1 MRGGFQ
7 GRSATARGGV
17 AKFSAENIRDLPCGE
32 RTTPNKIHVQFR
44 PPNWRFFNLRYHVGM
59 VSKEH
64 PTRLV
69 LFDAHAIIHR
79 AYHALP
85 DFATKAGEP
94 TGGLYGLSTMLI
106 RAISEFDPDYMAA
119 CFDLPGPT
127 FRHKEYKDYKAGRK
141 KLDDDLKSQLKRSRD
156 VFTAFH
162 IPIYDAPGYEA
173 DDMLGTIVEQTKKL
187 KDLEILIVTGDMDT
201 LQLVSGKRVRV
212 YTLKKGINDT
222 IVYDEGKVQERF
234 GFGPL
239 QVPDYKGLRG
249 DPSDNIIGIAGIG
262 EKTGSTLIQKFGS
275 IEDIYKALKI
285 GKQPLIE
292 AGIKPRIIELL
303 IAGEEE
309 ALFSKMLATI
319 RLDAPIA
326 YQLPMQK
333 WKETFSTDAAV
344 KLFNELEFKTLGGR
358 VKNLF
363 GTNEEKLAEEGKA
376 SLKKEGKS
384 SSLQTAGD
392 PLLLRKAE
400 IGLWLIDSDKTTPSP
415 EDVSEYTSETDA
427 AKAYV
432 VIEKE
437 LKQAGIFHVFEDIE
451 VPLIPIVERAQ
462 KKGVMIDV
470 DYLAQLSKD
479 YHKKLSESEKL
490 IYKLAG
496 EEFNINSP
504 KQLGVILFDKLNLTA
519 KGLKKTEG
527 GARSTRESELEKLR
541 DAHPIV
547 ATILVYR
554 EYQKLLSTYIDN
566 IPQMVDSENRVHTTF
581 HQDGAATGR
590 FSSTNPGLQNIP
602 VREGLGE
609 VIRDAFIAPKGSV
622 LVSFDYSQIE
632 MRVLAMLSLD
642 PGLAEIF
649 RSGSDIHTSV
659 ASRVFSVDPLAVTKE
674 MRRKA
679 KVINFGIIYGMG
691 VNALKQ
697 NLNSTRE
704 EAQQFYDQYFI
715 AFPLIARYFEN
726 VKKEATRKGYTETLF
741 GRRRQF
747 PNLRSKIPFMKAMA
761 ERMAMNAPLQG
772 TAADFV
778 KIAMIRSSEAIT
790 LSKLDKKVELILQ
803 VHDELIFEVVNDGE
817 VLTKAIDIITTAMVG
832 VAKGT
837 HGEQI
842 PLIVDVAKG
851 TRWGSL
857 K

>member
-1 MRGGFQ
+1 
-7 GRSATARGGV
+7 
-17 AKFSAENIRDLPCGE
+17 
-32 RTTPNKIHVQFR
+32 
-44 PPNWRFFNLRYHVGM
+44 M

-85 DFATKAGEP
+85 DFATKSGEP

-119 CFDLPGPT
+119 CYDLAGPT
-127 FRHKEYKDYKAGRK
+127 FRHKEYKAYKAGRK
-141 KLDDDLKSQLKRSRD
+141 KIDDELIQQLKRSRD

-162 IPIYDAPGYEA
+162 IPIYDAAGFEA
-173 DDMLGTIVEQTKKL
+173 DDMLGTIVEQTKKE

-222 IVYDEGKVQERF
+222 VVYDEDKVHERF
-234 GFGPL
+234 GFGPK

-275 IEDIYKALKI
+275 IEGIYKALK
-285 GKQPLIE
+285 KDKNALIAE
-292 AGIKPRIIELL
+292 GIKPRIVELL
-303 IAGEEE
+303 TQGEEE

-319 RLDAPIA
+319 RIDAPIT
-326 YQLPMQK
+326 YKLPEKK
-333 WKETFSTDAAV
+333 WKEVFTPDAAIR
-344 KLFNELEFKTLGGR
+344 LFSELEFKTLGGR

-363 GTNEEKLAEEGKA
+363 GATGTDGADDQNPAVTKKKSPA
-376 SLKKEGKS
+376 SKVFH
-384 SSLQTAGD
+384 GD
-392 PLLLRKAE
+392 PTLLRKAE
-400 IGLWLIDSDKTTPSP
+400 IGLWLLDSDKTTPSA
-415 EDVSEYTSETDA
+415 EDVTEYTGESDA
-427 AKAYV
+427 AKAFNS
-432 VIEKE
+432 IEKE
-437 LKQAGIFHVFEDIE
+437 LKEQGLYNVFTQIE
-451 VPLIPIVERAQ
+451 APLIPIIEKAQ
-462 KKGVMIDV
+462 TKGVMIDV
-470 DYLAQLSKD
+470 KYLATLSHE
-479 YHKKLSESEKL
+479 YHKKLTEAEKE
-490 IYKLAG
+490 IYAHAG

-504 KQLGVILFDKLNLTA
+504 KQLGVILFDKLNLTI

-541 DAHPIV
+541 DAHPIISS
-547 ATILVYR
+547 ILVYR

-566 IPQMVDSENRVHTTF
+566 LPQMVDADNRVHTTF
-581 HQDGAATGR
+581 HQDGASTGR

-609 VIRDAFIAPKGSV
+609 VIRDAFIAPKGSI

-632 MRVLAMLSLD
+632 MRVLAMLSGD
-642 PGLAEIF
+642 SGLAEIF

-659 ASRVFSVDPLAVTKE
+659 ASRVFRVEPNDVTKE
-674 MRRKA
+674 MRRRA

-697 NLNSTRE
+697 NLGSTRE

-715 AFPLIARYFEN
+715 TFPAIADYFKKVTN
-726 VKKEATRKGYTETLF
+726 DAVKKGYTETLF

-747 PNLRSKIPFMKAMA
+747 PNIRSKIPFMKAMA

-772 TAADFV
+772 TAADFI
-778 KIAMIRSSEAIT
+778 KIAMIRSHEAIISAQ
-790 LSKLDKKVELILQ
+790 LEKQVELILQ
-803 VHDELIFEVVNDGE
+803 VHDELIFEVIDSEE
-817 VLTKAIDIITTAMVG
+817 VIKKAEEVISAAMTN

-837 HGEQI
+837 KGESI
-842 PLIVDVAKG
+842 PLIVDIAKG
-851 TRWGSL
+851 KRWGSL

>member
-1 MRGGFQ
+1 
-7 GRSATARGGV
+7 
-17 AKFSAENIRDLPCGE
+17 
-32 RTTPNKIHVQFR
+32 
-44 PPNWRFFNLRYHVGM
+44 M
-59 VSKEH
+59 VSKER

-106 RAISEFDPDYMAA
+106 RAMVEFDPDYMAA
-119 CFDLPGPT
+119 CYDLPGPT
-127 FRHKEYKDYKAGRK
+127 FRHKEYKEYKAGRK
-141 KLDDDLKSQLKRSRD
+141 KLDDELKIQLKRSRD

-162 IPIYDAPGYEA
+162 IPIYDAPGFEA
-173 DDMLGTIVEQTKKL
+173 DDMLGTIVEQTKK
-187 KDLEILIVTGDMDT
+187 DDSLEILIVTGDMDT

-222 IVYDEGKVQERF
+222 IIYDEERVNERF
-234 GFGPL
+234 GFGPT

-262 EKTGSTLIQKFGS
+262 EKTGSLLIQKFGS
-275 IEDIYKALKI
+275 IEGIYKTLMK
-285 GKQPLIE
+285 GKEPLLS
-292 AGIKPRIIELL
+292 AGVKTRIIDLL

-319 RLDAPIA
+319 RLDAPIT
-326 YQLPMQK
+326 YKLPDKK
-333 WKETFSTDAAV
+333 WKESFTPDAAI
-344 KLFNELEFKTLGGR
+344 KLFSELEFKTLGGR
-358 VKNLF
+358 VKSIF
-363 GTNEEKLAEEGKA
+363 GPKDNIEAIEEGGGARKKA
-376 SLKKEGKS
+376 KIPKTKIDN
-384 SSLQTAGD
+384 GD
-392 PLLLRKAE
+392 PLSLRKAE
-400 IGLWLIDSDKTTPSP
+400 IGLWLLDSDKTTPSP
-415 EDVSEYTSETDA
+415 EDVSDYTGQTDGEA
-427 AKAYV
+427 AFRIIA
-432 VIEKE
+432 KE
-437 LKQAGIFHVFEDIE
+437 LKEQGLYEVFEQLE
-451 VPLIPIVERAQ
+451 EPLIPIIEKTQ
-462 KKGVMIDV
+462 TKGVLIDV
-470 DYLAQLSKD
+470 KYLSKLSGE
-479 YHKKLSESEKL
+479 YHKKLTAAEKE
-490 IYKLAG
+490 IYAHAG

-504 KQLGVILFDKLNLTA
+504 KQLGVVLFDKLNLTV

-541 DAHPIV
+541 DAHPIIS
-547 ATILVYR
+547 AILVYR

-566 IPQMVDSENRVHTTF
+566 IPQMVDKENRVHTTF

-609 VIRDAFIAPKGSV
+609 VIRDAFIAPKGRV

-632 MRVLAMLSLD
+632 MRVLAMLSGD

-659 ASRVFSVDPLAVTKE
+659 ASRVFKVAPEDVNKE
-674 MRRKA
+674 MRRRA

-691 VNALKQ
+691 VSALKQ
-697 NLNSTRE
+697 NLGSTRD
-704 EAQQFYDQYFI
+704 EAQEFYDQYFI
-715 AFPLIARYFEN
+715 TFPAIARYFEK
-726 VKKEATRKGYTETLF
+726 VTSDAAKKGYTETLF

-778 KIAMIRSSEAIT
+778 KIAMIRSDLAIVEA
-790 LSKLDKKVELILQ
+790 KMDKEVELILQ
-803 VHDELIFEVVNDGE
+803 VHDELIFEVIDDEKVLKKAEE
-817 VLTKAIDIITTAMVG
+817 VIRTAMAS
-832 VAKGT
+832 VAKNT
-837 HGEQI
+837 KGEHI
-842 PLIVDVAKG
+842 PLVVDIAKG
-851 TRWGSL
+851 GRWGSL

>member
-1 MRGGFQ
+1 
-7 GRSATARGGV
+7 
-17 AKFSAENIRDLPCGE
+17 
-32 RTTPNKIHVQFR
+32 
-44 PPNWRFFNLRYHVGM
+44 M

-85 DFATKAGEP
+85 DFATKSGEP

-119 CFDLPGPT
+119 CYDLAGPT
-127 FRHKEYKDYKAGRK
+127 FRHKEYKAYKAGRK
-141 KLDDDLKSQLKRSRD
+141 KIDDELIQQLKRSRD

-162 IPIYDAPGYEA
+162 IPIYDAAGFEA
-173 DDMLGTIVEQTKKL
+173 DDMLGTIVEQTKKE

-222 IVYDEGKVQERF
+222 VVYDEDKVHERF
-234 GFGPL
+234 GFGPK

-275 IEDIYKALKI
+275 IEGIYKALK
-285 GKQPLIE
+285 KDKNALIAE
-292 AGIKPRIIELL
+292 GIKPRIVELL
-303 IAGEEE
+303 TQGEEE

-319 RLDAPIA
+319 RIDAPIT
-326 YQLPMQK
+326 YKLPEKK
-333 WKETFSTDAAV
+333 WKEVFTPDAAIR
-344 KLFNELEFKTLGGR
+344 LFSELEFKTLGGR

-363 GTNEEKLAEEGKA
+363 GATGTDGADDQNPAVTKKKSPA
-376 SLKKEGKS
+376 SKVFH
-384 SSLQTAGD
+384 GD
-392 PLLLRKAE
+392 PTLLRKAE
-400 IGLWLIDSDKTTPSP
+400 IGLWLLDSDKTTPSA
-415 EDVSEYTSETDA
+415 EDVTEYTGESDA
-427 AKAYV
+427 VKAFNS
-432 VIEKE
+432 IEKE
-437 LKQAGIFHVFEDIE
+437 LKEQGLYNVFTQIE
-451 VPLIPIVERAQ
+451 APLIPIIEKAQ
-462 KKGVMIDV
+462 IKGVMIDV
-470 DYLAQLSKD
+470 KYLATLSHE
-479 YHKKLSESEKL
+479 YHKKLTEAEKE
-490 IYKLAG
+490 IYAHAG

-504 KQLGVILFDKLNLTA
+504 KQLGVILFDKLNLTI

-541 DAHPIV
+541 DAHPIISS
-547 ATILVYR
+547 ILVYR

-566 IPQMVDSENRVHTTF
+566 LPQMVDADNRVHTTF
-581 HQDGAATGR
+581 HQDGASTGR

-609 VIRDAFIAPKGSV
+609 VIRDAFIAPKGSI

-632 MRVLAMLSLD
+632 MRVLAMLSGD
-642 PGLAEIF
+642 SGLAEIF

-659 ASRVFSVDPLAVTKE
+659 ASRVFRVEPNDVTKE
-674 MRRKA
+674 MRRRA

-697 NLNSTRE
+697 NLGSTRE

-715 AFPLIARYFEN
+715 TFPAIADYFKKVTN
-726 VKKEATRKGYTETLF
+726 DAVKKGYTETLF

-747 PNLRSKIPFMKAMA
+747 PNIRSKIPFMKAMA

-772 TAADFV
+772 TAADFI
-778 KIAMIRSSEAIT
+778 KIAMIRSHEAIISAQ
-790 LSKLDKKVELILQ
+790 LEKQVELILQ
-803 VHDELIFEVVNDGE
+803 VHDELIFEVIDSEE
-817 VLTKAIDIITTAMVG
+817 VIKKAEEVISAAMTN

-837 HGEQI
+837 KGESI
-842 PLIVDVAKG
+842 PLIVDIAKG
-851 TRWGSL
+851 KRWGSL

>member
-1 MRGGFQ
+1 
-7 GRSATARGGV
+7 
-17 AKFSAENIRDLPCGE
+17 
-32 RTTPNKIHVQFR
+32 
-44 PPNWRFFNLRYHVGM
+44 M
-59 VSKEH
+59 VSKER

-85 DFATKAGEP
+85 DFATKSGEP
-94 TGGLYGLSTMLI
+94 TGGLYGLSTMLM
-106 RAISEFDPDYMAA
+106 RAISEFDPEYMAA
-119 CFDLPGPT
+119 CYDLPGPT
-127 FRHKEYKDYKAGRK
+127 FRHKEYKAYKAGRK
-141 KLDDDLKSQLKRSRD
+141 KLDDDLKKQLERSRD

-173 DDMLGTIVEQTKKL
+173 DDMLGTIVEQTKKQ

-222 IVYDEGKVQERF
+222 VVYDEDKVHERF
-234 GFGPL
+234 GFGPT

-262 EKTGSTLIQKFGS
+262 EKTGSTLIQKFGTV
-275 IEDIYKALKI
+275 EGIYKALKK
-285 GKQPLIE
+285 GKEPLIE
-292 AGIKPRIIELL
+292 AGIKPRIIDLL
-303 IAGEEE
+303 VAGEEE

-319 RLDAPIA
+319 RLDAPIT
-326 YQLPMQK
+326 YKLPLEK
-333 WKETFSTDAAV
+333 WKEVFAIDDAV
-344 KLFNELEFKTLGGR
+344 KLFSELEFKTLGGR

-363 GTNEEKLAEEGKA
+363 GTNEEKQEGEEKH
-376 SLKKEGKS
+376 SVKKEKIS
-384 SSLQTAGD
+384 PPQTTGN

-415 EDVSEYTSETDA
+415 EDVSEYTGENDA
-427 AKAYV
+427 VKAYAE
-432 VIEKE
+432 IEKE
-437 LKQAGIFHVFEDIE
+437 LKQSGIFHVFEDIE
-451 VPLIPIVERAQ
+451 VPLIPIIERAQ
-462 KKGVMIDV
+462 TKGVKIDV
-470 DYLAQLSKD
+470 GYLAKLSTE
-479 YHKKLSESEKL
+479 YHKKLTQAEKE
-490 IYKLAG
+490 IYQYAG

-504 KQLGVILFDKLNLTA
+504 KQLGVVLFDKMNLTA

-541 DAHPIV
+541 DAHPIIS
-547 ATILVYR
+547 AILVYR

-566 IPQMVDSENRVHTTF
+566 IPQMVDSEQRVHTTF

-622 LVSFDYSQIE
+622 LISFDYSQIE

-659 ASRVFSVDPLAVTKE
+659 ASRVFKVDPASVTKE
-674 MRRKA
+674 MRRRA

-691 VNALKQ
+691 VSALKQ
-697 NLNSTRE
+697 NLGSTRE
-704 EAQQFYDQYFI
+704 EAQEFYDQYFI
-715 AFPLIARYFEN
+715 TFPAIARYFEK
-726 VKKEATRKGYTETLF
+726 VKIDASAKGYTETLF

-747 PNLRSKIPFMKAMA
+747 PNMRSKIPFMKAMA

-778 KIAMIRSSEAIT
+778 KIAMIRSDEAINAA
-790 LSKLDKKVELILQ
+790 KLEKQVELILQ
-803 VHDELIFEVVNDGE
+803 VHDELIFEVVDDKD
-817 VLTKAIDIITTAMVG
+817 VIKKAEQIITEAMAG
-832 VAKGT
+832 VAMKT
-837 HGEQI
+837 SGESI
-842 PLIVDVAKG
+842 PLTVDIAKG

>member
-1 MRGGFQ
+1 M
-7 GRSATARGGV
+7 
-17 AKFSAENIRDLPCGE
+17 
-32 RTTPNKIHVQFR
+32 
-44 PPNWRFFNLRYHVGM
+44 GM

-85 DFATKAGEP
+85 DFATKSGEP

-119 CFDLPGPT
+119 CYDLAGPT
-127 FRHKEYKDYKAGRK
+127 FRHKEYKAYKAGRK
-141 KLDDDLKSQLKRSRD
+141 KIDDELIQQLKRSRD

-162 IPIYDAPGYEA
+162 IPIYDAAGFEA
-173 DDMLGTIVEQTKKL
+173 DDMLGTIVEQTKKE

-222 IVYDEGKVQERF
+222 VVYDEDKVHERF
-234 GFGPL
+234 GFGPK

-275 IEDIYKALKI
+275 IEGIYKALK
-285 GKQPLIE
+285 KDKNALITE
-292 AGIKPRIIELL
+292 GIKPRIVELL
-303 IAGEEE
+303 TQGEEE

-319 RLDAPIA
+319 RIDAPIT
-326 YQLPMQK
+326 YKLPEKK
-333 WKETFSTDAAV
+333 WKEVFTPDAAIR
-344 KLFNELEFKTLGGR
+344 LFSELEFKTLGGR

-363 GTNEEKLAEEGKA
+363 GATGTDGADDQNPAVTKKKSPA
-376 SLKKEGKS
+376 SKVFH
-384 SSLQTAGD
+384 GD
-392 PLLLRKAE
+392 PTLLRKAE
-400 IGLWLIDSDKTTPSP
+400 IGLWLLDSDKTTPSA
-415 EDVSEYTSETDA
+415 EDVTEYTGESDA
-427 AKAYV
+427 VKAFNS
-432 VIEKE
+432 IEKE
-437 LKQAGIFHVFEDIE
+437 LKEQGLYNVFTQIE
-451 VPLIPIVERAQ
+451 APLIPIIEKAQ
-462 KKGVMIDV
+462 IKGVMIDV
-470 DYLAQLSKD
+470 KYLATLSHE
-479 YHKKLSESEKL
+479 YHKKLTEAEKE
-490 IYKLAG
+490 IYAHAG

-504 KQLGVILFDKLNLTA
+504 KQLGVILFDKLNLTI

-541 DAHPIV
+541 DAHPIISS
-547 ATILVYR
+547 ILVYR

-566 IPQMVDSENRVHTTF
+566 LPQMVDADNRVHTTF
-581 HQDGAATGR
+581 HQDGASTGR

-609 VIRDAFIAPKGSV
+609 VIRDAFIAPKGSI

-632 MRVLAMLSLD
+632 MRVLAMLSGD
-642 PGLAEIF
+642 SGLAEIF

-659 ASRVFSVDPLAVTKE
+659 ASRVFRVEPNDVTKE
-674 MRRKA
+674 MRRRA

-697 NLNSTRE
+697 NLGSTRE

-715 AFPLIARYFEN
+715 TFPAIADYFKKVTN
-726 VKKEATRKGYTETLF
+726 DAVKKGYTETLF

-747 PNLRSKIPFMKAMA
+747 PNIRSKIPFMKAMA

-772 TAADFV
+772 TAADFI
-778 KIAMIRSSEAIT
+778 KIAMIRSHEAIISAQ
-790 LSKLDKKVELILQ
+790 LEKQVELILQ
-803 VHDELIFEVVNDGE
+803 VHDELIFEVIDSEE
-817 VLTKAIDIITTAMVG
+817 VIKKAEEVISAAMTN

-837 HGEQI
+837 KGESI
-842 PLIVDVAKG
+842 PLIVDIAKG
-851 TRWGSL
+851 KRWGSL

>member
-1 MRGGFQ
+1 
-7 GRSATARGGV
+7 
-17 AKFSAENIRDLPCGE
+17 
-32 RTTPNKIHVQFR
+32 
-44 PPNWRFFNLRYHVGM
+44 M

-119 CFDLPGPT
+119 CYDLAGPT
-127 FRHKEYKDYKAGRK
+127 FRHKEYKAYKAGRK
-141 KLDDDLKSQLKRSRD
+141 KIDDELIQQLKRSRD

-162 IPIYDAPGYEA
+162 IPIYDAPGFEA
-173 DDMLGTIVEQTKKL
+173 DDMLGTIVEQTKKE

-212 YTLKKGINDT
+212 YTLKKGITDT
-222 IVYDEGKVQERF
+222 VVYDEDKVQERF
-234 GFGPL
+234 GFGPK

-275 IEDIYKALKI
+275 IEGIYKALKKDKNAVI
-285 GKQPLIE
+285 AE
-292 AGIKPRIIELL
+292 GIKPRIVDLL
-303 IAGEEE
+303 IEGEEE

-319 RLDAPIA
+319 RLDAPIT
-326 YQLPMQK
+326 YKLPEKK
-333 WKETFSTDAAV
+333 WKEVFSPDAAIQ
-344 KLFNELEFKTLGGR
+344 LFSDLEFKTLGGR

-363 GTNEEKLAEEGKA
+363 TPKEESTSADGKKTVT
-376 SLKKEGKS
+376 KKETIVP
-384 SSLQTAGD
+384 QVTVGD

-400 IGLWLIDSDKTTPSP
+400 IGLWLLDSDKTAPSA
-415 EDVSEYTSETDA
+415 EDVSEYTGATDA
-427 AKAYV
+427 AKAFY

-437 LKQAGIFHVFEDIE
+437 LKEKGLFGVFENIE
-451 VPLIPIVERAQ
+451 APLIPIIEKAQ

-470 DYLAQLSKD
+470 KYLAKLSGE
-479 YHKKLSESEKL
+479 YHKKLTEAEKE
-490 IYKLAG
+490 IYAYAG
-496 EEFNINSP
+496 EEFNMNSP
-504 KQLGVILFDKLNLTA
+504 KQLGVVLFDKLNLTV

-541 DAHPIV
+541 DVHPIISS
-547 ATILVYR
+547 ILVYR

-566 IPQMVDSENRVHTTF
+566 LPQMVDVENRVHTTF
-581 HQDGAATGR
+581 HQDGASTGR

-632 MRVLAMLSLD
+632 MRVLAMLSGD
-642 PGLAEIF
+642 SGLAEIF

-659 ASRVFSVDPLAVTKE
+659 ASRVFNVEPKDVTKE
-674 MRRKA
+674 MRRRA

-691 VNALKQ
+691 VSALKQ
-697 NLNSTRE
+697 NLGSTRE

-715 AFPLIARYFEN
+715 TFPAIADYFKKVTTDA
-726 VKKEATRKGYTETLF
+726 VKKGYTETLF

-747 PNLRSKIPFMKAMA
+747 PNIRSKIPFMKAMA

-772 TAADFV
+772 TAADFI
-778 KIAMIRSSEAIT
+778 KIAMIRSDEAI
-790 LSKLDKKVELILQ
+790 SNEKMQNQVELILQ
-803 VHDELIFEVVNDGE
+803 VHDELIFEVVDDE
-817 VLTKAIDIITTAMVG
+817 KVLEKAEHIISSAMTS

-837 HGEQI
+837 KGENI
-842 PLIVDVAKG
+842 PLIVDIAKG
-851 TRWGSL
+851 NRWGSL